1 MPQFF
6 RFFARFKLISQI
18 LLLQTRPASRNI
30 KFVRGTGYGVLKNW
44 QALIYER
51 KASLLTMKYAVRD
64 GGSGEGHQP
73 RVAKRA
79 KIKAMFVNF

>member
-1 MPQFF
+1 
-6 RFFARFKLISQI
+6 
-18 LLLQTRPASRNI
+18 
-30 KFVRGTGYGVLKNW
+30 
-44 QALIYER
+44 
-51 KASLLTMKYAVRD
+51 MKYAVRD